1 MSQLFDRAIE
11 SVRNLPPEAQEEI
24 AHLLLQLTSE
34 ADAPPIPMTD
44 EEEAS
49 FEESF
54 RQAARGEFASDD
66 AVRAVWAKHG
76 L

>member
-11 SVRNLPPEAQEEI
+11 RLRNLSPEAQDEI
-24 AHLLLQLTSE
+24 ARLLLQLTTEGE
-34 ADAPPIPMTD
+34 APAIPMTD

-49 FEESF
+49 FDESF
-54 RQAARGEFASDD
+54 AQAERGEFASEEQ
-66 AVRAVWAKHG
+66 VRAVWAKHG